1 MKMNGLLTD
10 NPGKTAFEGVSLEGL
25 DGIIES
31 TERQL
36 FERFGPLLTLQQTA
50 ELFHRTPDGLRVSL
64 NRNTRFSNAL
74 NAAKRRIGR
83 RIYFRASMLARLIE
97 EGMV

>member
-1 MKMNGLLTD
+1 MGMNGLWPENTTNDELSVL
-10 NPGKTAFEGVSLEGL
+10 AR
-25 DGIIES
+25 S

-36 FERFGPLLTLQQTA
+36 VERFGHLLTLQQVA

-64 NRNTRFSNAL
+64 GRNTDFSYSL

-83 RIYFRASMLARLIE
+83 RIYFRASVLARLIE
-97 EGMV
+97 EGEV